1 MDNSILLN
9 IEGITRRAETKY
21 ASMNEFPISAA
32 AKPGII
38 NNPPLM
44 VEPVAIAKTSKSFN
58 CFFKD
63 FVLILAISH

>member
-1 MDNSILLN
+1 
-9 IEGITRRAETKY
+9 
-21 ASMNEFPISAA
+21 MNEFPISAA
-32 AKPGII
+32 AKPGIM

-58 CFFKD
+58 CFFKG